1 MKNTKE
7 KTPTPLEAAELL
19 GENALWLI
27 KQVLIKHDQAILE
40 ESHRLIQEAYERGV
54 VDGRQRQAQTSV
66 DRAVNAMAGGTAQ

>member
-7 KTPTPLEAAELL
+7 KTPTPREAAELL

-40 ESHRLIQEAYERGV
+40 ESHRLIREAYERGV
-54 VDGRQRQAQTSV
+54 VDGRQMQMQTSV
-66 DRAVNAMAGGTAQ
+66 DRAVNAMAGGAAR